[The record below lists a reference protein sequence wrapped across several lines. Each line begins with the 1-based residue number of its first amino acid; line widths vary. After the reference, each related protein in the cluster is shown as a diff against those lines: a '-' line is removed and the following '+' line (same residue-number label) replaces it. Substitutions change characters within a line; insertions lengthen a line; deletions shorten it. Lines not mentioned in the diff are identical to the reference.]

1 MATIVALAGR
11 RIDPPHAKTTR
22 FPARNIERVR
32 NDICREL
39 KNQHAQWLVSSAAA
53 GADLLAVKAAID
65 LGIASRIVLS
75 PGVREF
81 EQMSVEDRGS
91 YWTQEFE
98 NAISAIVPE
107 NIACIPAEPD
117 VADTFRMINERIL
130 SDAVAFSVS
139 RSAKLVC
146 VAVWDGVRRGKDD
159 FSADFVE
166 RAVTRGLPVTHISTV

>member
-1 MATIVALAGR
+1 MAAIVALAGR
-11 RIDPPHAKTTR
+11 RIDPPNAETIR

-39 KNQHAQWLVSSAAA
+39 KNQHAQGLVASAAA
-53 GADLLAVKAAID
+53 GADLLAVKAAIN
-65 LGIASRIVLS
+65 LGITSRIVLS
-75 PGVREF
+75 PSVNEF
-81 EQMSVEDRGS
+81 ERMSVEDRGS
-91 YWTQEFE
+91 YWTEEFE
-98 NAISAIVPE
+98 NVISAIVPE

-146 VAVWDGVRRGKDD
+146 IAVWDGVRRGKDD

-166 RAVTRGLPVTHISTV
+166 RAVTRGLSVTHISTV